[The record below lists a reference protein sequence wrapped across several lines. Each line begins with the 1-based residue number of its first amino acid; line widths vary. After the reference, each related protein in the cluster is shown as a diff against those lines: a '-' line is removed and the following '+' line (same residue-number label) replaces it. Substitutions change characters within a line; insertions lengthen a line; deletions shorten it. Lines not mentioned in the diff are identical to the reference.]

1 MEKLQVK
8 GHSNLFRDPSTNAIL
23 NTDMNAYQNYI
34 ESKKIKENEVKRMSD
49 IENDLNLLKSDIDE
63 IKTML
68 RSLVNGSK

>member
-23 NTDMNAYQNYI
+23 NTDMNAYQNYM
-34 ESKKIKENEVKRMSD
+34 ESKKIKEKEERRMSD
-49 IENDLNLLKSDIDE
+49 IEGDLNSLKSDIDE

-68 RSLVNGSK
+68 RSLLNGS